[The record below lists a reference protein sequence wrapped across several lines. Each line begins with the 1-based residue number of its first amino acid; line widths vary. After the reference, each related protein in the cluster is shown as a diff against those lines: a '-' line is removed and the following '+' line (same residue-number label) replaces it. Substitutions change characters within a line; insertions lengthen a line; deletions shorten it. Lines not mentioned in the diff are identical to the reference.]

1 MAFKKATK
9 SQSKLR
15 LAISGP
21 SGSGKTYTALAVGK
35 HLGKNI
41 AVIDTERGSASKY
54 AGDVADFDV
63 DELTDFS
70 VQQYM
75 RSMDEAARN
84 GADVLIIDSMTH
96 AWSGKG
102 GILEE
107 VDKRGGK
114 FEAWK
119 HASPLHAKF
128 IDAILSYP
136 GHVIVTMRSKMDYL
150 ISQTERGGKRE
161 TKIEKVGLAPVQR
174 DDVSYEFDVW
184 LEMNERHHA
193 NVSKTRCRAIDGAVI
208 EYPGQ
213 QLADTL
219 KAWLTDGAPAAQES
233 GRPLAGGQ
241 VQATPTSTQKI
252 GSTSTTRSTTT
263 SATSEPTKRDE
274 FGLEIPAGPCPVVS
288 DKAKKY
294 PGKSW
299 LDIPAAVVDGW
310 LADDATRERMDE
322 SRLNWALYISAR
334 RQARKAQEA
343 REQAAAGLAD
353 AQDPSSDGGGWV
365 AGDDTGDPEPTAGA
379 AQ

>member
-9 SQSKLR
+9 SQAKLR

-35 HLGKNI
+35 HLGSNL

-70 VQQYM
+70 VQQYL

-96 AWSGKG
+96 AWNGKG

-119 HASPLHAKF
+119 HASPLHARF
-128 IDAILSYP
+128 IDAILNYP

-150 ISQTERGGKRE
+150 VSTTDRGGRKE

-184 LEMNERHHA
+184 LEMNDRHHA
-193 NVSKTRCRAIDGAVI
+193 NVSKTRCRAIDGSVI
-208 EYPGQ
+208 EFPGKD
-213 QLADTL
+213 LADTL
-219 KAWLTDGAPAAQES
+219 RAWLSDGAPVQERA
-233 GRPLAGGQ
+233 RPLVEGR
-241 VQATPTSTQKI
+241 TP
-252 GSTSTTRSTTT
+252 TT
-263 SATSEPTKRDE
+263 SATPTTTGTSAGRPASTATTKPTLDE
-274 FGLEIPAGPCPVVS
+274 YGLEVPGTPCPVFTKDGPNKGKRWDEVS
-288 DKAKKY
+288 GAFIEKLVADY
-294 PGKSW
+294 GNNMS
-299 LDIPAAVVDGW
+299 AAQVEWGMYI
-310 LADDATRERMDE
+310 AT
-322 SRLNWALYISAR
+322 R
-334 RQARKAQEA
+334 RQARKAKEA
-343 REQAAAGLAD
+343 REAEAAA
-353 AQDPSSDGGGWV
+353 V
-365 AGDDTGDPEPTAGA
+365 TGDEHGDPEPPVEA